1 MSKPASPS
9 VSGCK
14 DSLDEDKAL
23 RAMFRE
29 DGCRRAK
36 GLFKDSMKF
45 NKKMLKKAAR
55 RAAKVIEE

>member
-1 MSKPASPS
+1 
-9 VSGCK
+9 
-14 DSLDEDKAL
+14 
-23 RAMFRE
+23 MFRE